1 MGQGTFLGHGL
12 WSPSCPEYHF
22 SNLLKQT
29 QFGSYWWRELWTL
42 SISDV
47 KMSKFCGYLVLV
59 PCKLAK
65 LRGKWRAVEQ
75 FGTSTPKKV
84 HVPMHTLGQQ
94 QIAQSRRCRY
104 RFYRCYRADGQN
116 PASVRLVEILTAIHE
131 IFLYRYWY
139 DIHYKLS
146 TDAGMNDSFRTPSIY
161 PENPASPNAGGQT
174 STTLLWLQQIMYIT
188 SGAKKP
194 MLRWIVTW

>member
-1 MGQGTFLGHGL
+1 MFTDIFAISGFLVIISHFKGSEKAASWGRVKHRCPEVSCPVSCISLKGACVLGGLGQGMSLGHGL
-12 WSPSCPEYHF
+12 WYPSCPEHHF

-59 PCKLAK
+59 LCELAK

-75 FGTSTPKKV
+75 FGTSTPKQM

-94 QIAQSRRCRY
+94 QIAQSRGCR
-104 RFYRCYRADGQN
+104 RYRCYRADGQN
-116 PASVRLVEILTAIHE
+116 PASVRLVEILTVTAIHE
-131 IFLYRYWY
+131 IFLYRY
-139 DIHYKLS
+139 
-146 TDAGMNDSFRTPSIY
+146 
-161 PENPASPNAGGQT
+161 
-174 STTLLWLQQIMYIT
+174 
-188 SGAKKP
+188 
-194 MLRWIVTW
+194 